1 MLTAFMRQF
10 ALRTQAALGLDGSV
24 LALSLIGAVAGLA
37 ALAFATVA
45 AFIWLAADT
54 DTATAGLVLAGVYL
68 SVSVIS
74 LAVCIAHHRRLTKRA
89 QAALAADDDSG
100 GLPFRVDPQLLLI
113 ALELGRSVGVRRL
126 LPIAAIGFLAALGS
140 REWFGQSGGSH
151 ARRT

>member
-10 ALRTQAALGLDGSV
+10 GLRTQAALGLDGSV

-45 AFIWLAADT
+45 AFIWLAAHT
-54 DTATAGLVLAGVYL
+54 DTATAGLVLAAAYL
-68 SVSVIS
+68 SVSVTS
-74 LAVCIAHHRRLTKRA
+74 LTVCMAHHRRLTKRA
-89 QAALAADDDSG
+89 QAALAANDDG
-100 GLPFRVDPQLLLI
+100 GLPFRIDPQLLLI

-140 REWFGQSGGSH
+140 REWFGQSGGSQ